1 MLRPLLLLA
10 LCALVMTARLQAVQT
25 DTHGIHAVPAPGPV
39 VIDGTLDEWD
49 LSGSVLQCYD
59 VEALR
64 DVYSADIAMM
74 YDPANLYVAL
84 HWKCQNPMSN
94 SHDPRYQADKGW
106 AGDCVQL
113 RIKTDRIVHV
123 TAWYFAAKQE
133 PAINLSYGKGLS
145 DPFGGGSR
153 QLYRTAGWVL
163 TDGAEMAFRK
173 DADGKGYVQEMKL
186 PWALLTEGRKY
197 GAGDRFACGIELLWG
212 AADWP
217 IHRYA
222 DNMADGATSREFF
235 FTAKDAWGPVLLEAA
250 GRLNLPPPSWQKAL
264 QQEDSAGVVPI
275 PYDLPK
281 DARVSLAISDAAG
294 TRVRQLTA
302 AQPRRKG
309 ANAEQWDGLDDEG
322 RQLPPGDYQFQALHH
337 DGIHVDWAMSFAN
350 PGHPSW
356 DTSDNRGSFYADHTM
371 PRAVAAAG
379 NVVALG
385 CPMGEGGK
393 HLIGCD
399 LSGQR
404 LWGLANR
411 AAFAGGNISLA
422 TDGTTLWVASDGRE
436 STIYRVDAATGTYAP
451 WARTAKDAEGRD
463 YQVLDLVVSGPGQ
476 DKRGAAVNLTAIAYR
491 SGTIAACLA
500 AENAIALL
508 DAKSGEVKGRISV
521 PAPQSAVFISDGELV
536 VLSAGRLLKVG
547 RDGASTSFSGLA
559 CADAF
564 GLAVDASGRV
574 LVSVRGAEMNVKV
587 LGRDGVQQGEI
598 GKRGGRPHHGAFI
611 DGAMR
616 QPAQIAIDSRG
627 RLWVAEETANPK
639 RTSVWS
645 LDGALLFD
653 LNGTTSYA
661 GAGAIN
667 PDDPT
672 MAFSDNT
679 VYRIDLAQGSWRPV
693 YSVGASSAPDEIF
706 HPRFDSRVRVFNH
719 GGATYLY
726 TTDRTQDCLCLV
738 GRGGSWRPAACVG
751 FARRDNDHEVPID
764 YTHALMKGHEGQL
777 FAWVDRNG
785 DGLVQADELSFAAV
799 PVPGGTLKVA
809 GGYWGRLPDATGTI
823 PFLDGGHRVL
833 AKLAI
838 TGIAPTGAPLYDL
851 AQAQL
856 VALKSPYQ
864 LQAGGEGMIMGG
876 ADGRVYVNQDPLIAI
891 EKDGTVVGGY
901 PSHHIS
907 VHGSHTAKA
916 PRPGYLIGPSS
927 ILGTADF
934 GGAIG
939 EVFSMNGNLGEN
951 YLFTSDCLW
960 IQALFKDTRG
970 GFETPLQ
977 AVRGMALDAITAGGE
992 SFGGNFLR
1000 TRDGKAYLVIGGTD
1014 ARVLEVTGL
1023 DSITRFAGRFTYTP
1037 AQFALAQSRLAER
1050 QAAAA
1055 VARAAIIARAPA
1067 PIAIDGRAA
1076 KWPELLDD
1084 KAPLIEIQESP
1095 RTRYGRV
1102 LARYDAQNLY
1112 LAYRVFAQGDH
1123 VRNAGQDDHLLFKT
1137 GDAVDLMLDNG
1148 STGLRLLMTVCGK
1161 KPMAVLY
1168 EKKVAGTP
1176 EKERVPFSSPWR
1188 TITFDRVTMPAGIEL
1203 ASGPL
1208 SGGYFLEA
1216 KVPWSV
1222 LGIAPRP
1229 GMKLRGDFGILSADS
1244 GGTSCVARQYWS
1256 NKATN
1261 LVNDVPG
1268 EADLAPALWGE
1279 IGVE

>member
-1 MLRPLLLLA
+1 MRPIILLA
-10 LCALVMTARLQAVQT
+10 LCSFLLCARLQAVQT
-25 DTHGIHAVPAPGPV
+25 DTHGIHAVPVPGAV
-39 VIDGTLDEWD
+39 VIDGKLDDWD
-49 LSGSVLQCYD
+49 LSGAVLQCYD
-59 VEALR
+59 VESLR
-64 DVYSADIAMM
+64 DIYSADIAMM

-84 HWKCQNPMSN
+84 HWRCQNPMSN
-94 SHDPRYQADKGW
+94 SHDPRYQAEKGW

-133 PAINLSYGKGLS
+133 PAIQLSYGKGLAE
-145 DPFGGGSR
+145 PFGGGDK
-153 QLYRTAGWVL
+153 QLYRTTGWTL
-163 TDGAEMAFRK
+163 TDGAEMAFLK

-186 PWALLTEGRKY
+186 PWALLTTGKRY
-197 GAGDRFACGIELLWG
+197 GAGDSFACGIELLWG

-235 FTAKDAWGPVLLEAA
+235 FTAKDAWGPVFLESA
-250 GRLNLPPPSWQKAL
+250 GKLNLPPPSWQKAM
-264 QQEDSAGVVPI
+264 QQQDEVAGAVAI

-281 DARVSLAISDAAG
+281 DARVTLAISDATG
-294 TRVRQLTA
+294 KRVRQLTA
-302 AQPRRKG
+302 AQPRPKG
-309 ANAEQWDGLDDEG
+309 ANQEKWDGMDDEG
-322 RQLPPGDYQFQALHH
+322 RALPPGDYQFQALHH
-337 DGIHVDWAMSFAN
+337 DGIHVNWAMSFAN
-350 PGHPSW
+350 PGNPSW
-356 DTSDNRGSFYADHTM
+356 DTSDNRGAFYADHTM
-371 PRAVAAAG
+371 PRAVATAG
-379 NVVALG
+379 NFVALG

-422 TDGTTLWVASDGRE
+422 TDGSTLWVASDGRE
-436 STIYRVDAATGTYAP
+436 STIYRVNAATGTYSP
-451 WARTAKDAEGRD
+451 WQRTAKDAEGRD

-476 DKRGAAVNLTAIAYR
+476 DKRGRAVNLTAIAYR

-500 AENAIALL
+500 AENAISLL
-508 DAKSGEVKGRISV
+508 DARSGAVKGRISV
-521 PAPQSAVFISDGELV
+521 PAPQSAVFIGDDALV
-536 VLSAGRLLKVG
+536 VLSAGALLRVG
-547 RDGASTSFSGLA
+547 LDGSSQPFSALSF
-559 CADAF
+559 ADAF
-564 GLAVDASGRV
+564 SVTADGGGRV
-574 LVSVRGAEMNVKV
+574 LVSVRGPEMNVKV
-587 LGRDGVQQGEI
+587 LGADGKLVGEI
-598 GKRGGRPHHGAFI
+598 GKRGGRPHNGAFI

-616 QPAQIAIDSRG
+616 LPAQIAIDSNA

-645 LDGALLFD
+645 LDGALVFD

-667 PDDPT
+667 ADDPT

-679 VYRIDLAQGSWRPV
+679 VYHIDLAKGSWRPV
-693 YSVGASSAPDEIF
+693 YSVGGSGDPDEIF
-706 HPRFDSRVRVFNH
+706 QPRFDSRVRIFNRA
-719 GGATYLY
+719 GATYLY

-738 GRGGSWRPAACVG
+738 GKDGRWRPAACVG
-751 FARRDNDHEVPID
+751 FARKDNDHEVPIN
-764 YTHALMKGHEGQL
+764 YLHALMKGHDGQL
-777 FAWVDRNG
+777 FVWVDRNG
-785 DGLVQADELSFAAV
+785 DGLVSADELSFAAV
-799 PVPGGTLKVA
+799 PVDGGTLKVA
-809 GGYWGRLPDATGTI
+809 GGYWGRLPDVEGTI
-823 PFLDGGHRVL
+823 PFLDGEHRVM

-838 TGIAPTGAPLYDL
+838 TAITPSGAPLYDL
-851 AQAQL
+851 AQVQL
-856 VALKSPYQ
+856 VPLKSAYQ
-864 LQAGGEGMIMGG
+864 LQPGGEGMIMGG
-876 ADGRVYVNQDPLIAI
+876 SDGRVYVNQDPLIAI

-901 PSHHIS
+901 PSHHVS

-934 GGAIG
+934 GKGIG

-970 GFETPLQ
+970 GFETPGQ
-977 AVRGMALDAITAGGE
+977 AVRGMAMDAITAGGE
-992 SFGGNFLR
+992 SFGGNFMR
-1000 TRDGKAYLVIGGTD
+1000 TKDGKTYLVIGGTD

-1037 AQFALAQSRLAER
+1037 AQFAVLQQRLAER
-1050 QAAAA
+1050 QAAS
-1055 VARAAIIARAPA
+1055 AAIKAATIGKLAA
-1067 PIAIDGRAA
+1067 PITIDGKAA

-1084 KAPLIEIQESP
+1084 HAPAIEIQESP

-1112 LAYRVFAQGDH
+1112 LAYRVFAHSDRM
-1123 VRNAGQDDHLLFKT
+1123 RNAGQDDHLLFKT

-1148 STGLRLLMTVCGK
+1148 STGLRLLMTMSGGK
-1161 KPMAVLY
+1161 PVAVLY
-1168 EKKVAGTP
+1168 EKKVAGVS
-1176 EKERVPFSSPWR
+1176 EKDRVPFSSPWR
-1188 TITFDRVTMPAGIEL
+1188 TITFDRVTRPAGIEL
-1203 ASGPL
+1203 ASGPI
-1208 SGGYFLEA
+1208 SGGFFVEA
-1216 KVPWSV
+1216 KVPWSI
-1222 LGIAPRP
+1222 LGIVPRP
-1229 GMKLRGDFGILSADS
+1229 GAKLRGDFGILFADS
-1244 GGTSCVARQYWS
+1244 GGTSCVARQYWN

-1268 EADLAPALWGE
+1268 EAELTPTLWGE